1 MSFIKFSISLI
12 LIGLDWIYYRVWC
25 FHVRLLVKNYN
36 RTLRI
41 KGQFF
46 VILVQPY
53 GVDDYSN
60 LIFLWVR
67 AGSNIKYEGD
77 GQWYGHHVRL

>member
-1 MSFIKFSISLI
+1 MSFIKSSISLI

-46 VILVQPY
+46 VILVQTY
-53 GVDDYSN
+53 GVHDDYSN
-60 LIFLWVR
+60 LIFFGVR

-77 GQWYGHHVRL
+77 GHHVRL